1 MRILSVVRSPGNFN
15 VNPCVGA
22 ASRPRTE
29 FAARRRLLR
38 HNNTMNPYKISVILI
53 ISTFLAGCASIGQF
67 NPATGRREF
76 IVIPTSS
83 EVSMGRSVHS
93 EIIKKYPLSENEV
106 KTGRLREI
114 GNKLAAVSD
123 RQDYEYNFYLLDDEK
138 INAFTSPGGR
148 IYMHEGLYD
157 KLKSDDEIAAV
168 LAHEIGHCSAKHVVK
183 KIQASMGY
191 NIISMLILTTL
202 KIEDDERRQAAMA
215 SNALMSVIML
225 GYSRKDEYQSD
236 ELGIKYMRLAGY
248 DPDGVLKVFQV
259 LKDNSKGSQAPLIL
273 RSHPYLDDRIEK
285 AKIEIGKINSQ
296 TDY

>member
-15 VNPCVGA
+15 VNPCVG
-22 ASRPRTE
+22 
-29 FAARRRLLR
+29 AARRRLLR